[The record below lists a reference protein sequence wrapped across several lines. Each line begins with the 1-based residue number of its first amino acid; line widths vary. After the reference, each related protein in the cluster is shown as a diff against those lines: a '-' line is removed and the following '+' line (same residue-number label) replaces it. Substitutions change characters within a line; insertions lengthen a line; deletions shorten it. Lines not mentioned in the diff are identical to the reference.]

1 MFVAK
6 ENYSANHLITVAER
20 VRLRQEKELEKRKKI
35 GAARRIS
42 SEKNEN
48 SNAQSNTSSSSTAA
62 PAPIQQKKPAVPRV
76 VKRSTSTPPAQ
87 AHKRTTPVPVSTNA
101 AAQRGRAVRSNLML
115 DAELE
120 RQKMEHLD
128 ALLAYQLQQE
138 LSGNSSSSV
147 QQHQPLPPRPAPRRI
162 RITNNAEANMQL
174 DAFRSLTPRSFED
187 LQMAI
192 AISLSM
198 QEQGGTSNN
207 NFDAIPPHA
216 PPPMRFQQQPPQ
228 QLHHRVI
235 AVPRQVQRP
244 VPRMRPAS
252 EPTELPDMSY
262 ESLVQLEDVKVGI
275 AKEKLQLIPTENFA
289 KAECKNE

>member
-1 MFVAK
+1 MYVAK
-6 ENYSANHLITVAER
+6 ENNSANPVITVAER

-48 SNAQSNTSSSSTAA
+48 SNTQSNTSSSSTAA
-62 PAPIQQKKPAVPRV
+62 AAPIQQKKPAVPKV

-87 AHKRTTPVPVSTNA
+87 APKRATPVPVSTNA
-101 AAQRGRAVRSNLML
+101 AVQRARAVRSNLML

-138 LSGNSSSSV
+138 LSGTSSSSV
-147 QQHQPLPPRPAPRRI
+147 QQQQPLPPRPAPRRI

-198 QEQGGTSNN
+198 QEQGGASSNN
-207 NFDAIPPHA
+207 CNAIPHV
-216 PPPMRFQQQPPQ
+216 PPAPMRFQQQPPQ

-235 AVPRQVQRP
+235 TVPRQVPRP
-244 VPRMRPAS
+244 LPRMRPAS

-262 ESLVQLEDVKVGI
+262 ESLVQLEDVKVGVS
-275 AKEKLQLIPTENFA
+275 KEKLQLIPTEHFV